1 MPDKVLAKDRKGR
14 VDLRDVPLVT
24 IDGED
29 ARDFDDAVYCESAKI
44 GRAKGWRLLV
54 AIADVSH
61 YVQNGN
67 AIDVDAYDRATS
79 VYFPRRVIP
88 MLPEKLSNGLC
99 SLNPKVDRLCLVC
112 DMLITADGDL
122 HAYQFYPAVMNSH
135 ARLTYTEVAAIL
147 SNTRGPEAAQ
157 RADLVPHL
165 LELHGVYSALLKAR
179 EARGAVDFDTV
190 ETKIVSDE
198 AGRIEKIVPSQR
210 TLAHRLIEECML
222 AANVSA
228 GDFILHNQR
237 LALFRVHEK
246 PSIEKIEILR
256 AYLKALAIPA
266 SISDHPTAAEFQAI
280 AKATHDRPDALQV
293 HTMLLRSMMQ
303 AMYTP
308 ENIGHFGLAYEA
320 YTHFTSPIRRY
331 PDLLLHRVIKAILAD
346 KPYTLPALPTPGE
359 AQAKLA
365 KRLAERVTAPQ
376 SAQATRSRVAQ
387 AQMQGWEA
395 AGLHCSANERR
406 ADEASRDVEAWL
418 KCKYMR
424 DYLGEEFSGTV
435 SAVTSFGL
443 FVTLETMYVEG
454 LVHISELGGD
464 YYRFDEMR
472 QELRGERTGV
482 RYAIG
487 TRMQVQVSRVDLDA
501 RRIDFCLVQEESKE
515 GKEGKDL
522 AAAPLP
528 QRGPGRSRAARRTA
542 ALLQQQEQREQEEVG
557 AFIPDARPEAPT
569 FGKVG
574 KAEQRVPSGAKTA
587 STHKAG
593 GAQAVKAS
601 KASAKATKGKSLSRA
616 SGQAKAAKDAASS
629 KKLK

>member
-1 MPDKVLAKDRKGR
+1 MANGNFRLG
-14 VDLRDVPLVT
+14 
-24 IDGED
+24 
-29 ARDFDDAVYCESAKI
+29 VY
-44 GRAKGWRLLV
+44 
-54 AIADVSH
+54 IADVSH

-165 LELHGVYSALLKAR
+165 LDLHGVYSALLKAR

-346 KPYTLPALPTPGE
+346 KPSLRLEIQGRADLEGARRARLEDKIQARWQDRGGEPDSQPDAVARAAIIKSLYEDGSFKKPRNLIGIAKTLPTGEMEALLL
-359 AQAKLA
+359 ANQAVVPREVPQIAHARALEV
-365 KRLAERVTAPQ
+365 KRYLEDNAALDPARLFIV
-376 SAQATRSRVAQ
+376 
-387 AQMQGWEA
+387 A
-395 AGLHCSANERR
+395 AGDSTTGNGVAF
-406 ADEASRDVEAWL
+406 SL
-418 KCKYMR
+418 K
-424 DYLGEEFSGTV
+424 
-435 SAVTSFGL
+435 
-443 FVTLETMYVEG
+443 
-454 LVHISELGGD
+454 
-464 YYRFDEMR
+464 
-472 QELRGERTGV
+472 
-482 RYAIG
+482 
-487 TRMQVQVSRVDLDA
+487 
-501 RRIDFCLVQEESKE
+501 
-515 GKEGKDL
+515 
-522 AAAPLP
+522 
-528 QRGPGRSRAARRTA
+528 
-542 ALLQQQEQREQEEVG
+542 
-557 AFIPDARPEAPT
+557 
-569 FGKVG
+569 
-574 KAEQRVPSGAKTA
+574 
-587 STHKAG
+587 
-593 GAQAVKAS
+593 
-601 KASAKATKGKSLSRA
+601 
-616 SGQAKAAKDAASS
+616 
-629 KKLK
+629 